1 MCAPSVVKTRHI
13 PAPLIQR
20 ANKQGDTLMIEVIEE
35 SDWDWRCLVCQRS
48 VVGEDVYCHLRVA
61 NRMIALC
68 CPLCYDTF
76 HANPKKYLGLRDFRM
91 ADERARRPKEE

>member
-1 MCAPSVVKTRHI
+1 
-13 PAPLIQR
+13 
-20 ANKQGDTLMIEVIEE
+20 MIEVIEE

-48 VVGEDVYCHLRVA
+48 VVGEDVYCHIRVE

-76 HANPKKYLGLRDFRM
+76 HSNPKKYLGLRDFRI
-91 ADERARRPKEE
+91 ADERARRSKEE